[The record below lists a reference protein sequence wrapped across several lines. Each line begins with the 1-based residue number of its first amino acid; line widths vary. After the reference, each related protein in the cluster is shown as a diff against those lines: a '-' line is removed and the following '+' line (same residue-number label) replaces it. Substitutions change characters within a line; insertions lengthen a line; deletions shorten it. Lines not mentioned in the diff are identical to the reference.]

1 MPQATKRNS
10 IIATPKKPAENDRP
24 GFKKPIGRSP
34 SRQSRIPHNVGD
46 LANFSRQDDGLG
58 TLDGFRASSRKGFR
72 EPEDDPQYVE
82 DNGQYAL
89 PKPRKS
95 RLSLSD
101 RTVESLAQIP
111 SSPRGGGRRK
121 SSFFTP
127 ENSMPPPARPASA
140 MGNGK
145 RPGTSDGNFGGDSHL
160 PPATPARRGLG
171 HAYRSSMTAPGKRSV
186 SAALPFNAPTPSK
199 ANPSPK
205 PTAQTTYQPLVPSQ
219 TTRATPKSKLI
230 LPGSKS
236 MAARTPRS
244 RPSLSGL
251 FEQPSSPPST
261 FAPIT
266 PSLRG
271 GDAGVEDSP
280 EPAGR
285 VSNSSA
291 ALREQI
297 AKAKAARRST
307 VTKTT
312 EPSRKPSSS
321 SGALRE
327 QIAKAKEAARRNA
340 ATKQNHDEM
349 LDFGAIDS
357 TEEQVAIVSDP
368 AEMAAFDFGLDEDP
382 FNLRPK
388 GNASLLRKRIDAAR
402 LDGRL
407 NIAAMGL
414 NEFPEDVL
422 KMYDFDPSDSTIPW
436 GEIVDLTALIA
447 ADNDFEVI
455 PDELFP
461 DVDVNASLDNDAHGP
476 QFEGLQALDL
486 HGNMLREIPS
496 GLRRLQQITKLNLS
510 RNKLTNGALEII
522 SQMSSL
528 KDLKLAENG
537 LEGVLPGCI
546 GSLSQLEILELQGNK
561 LSSLPDELQEL
572 VHIRT
577 LNITGNHFRTLP
589 MTVLTAI
596 PVIELLASKNALNGS
611 LFRDSMDQAPYLQ
624 ILDVSSNAIT
634 ALCETNTMLMPALK
648 TLNISNNRFASL
660 PDISSWTELITLLAG
675 ENKLSKLPD
684 GFTTL
689 QNLRSADFTGNDL
702 TKLDERIALM
712 EGLEI
717 LTVAANP
724 LRDRKFL
731 TMNAEDIKKDLY
743 SRLEPAV
750 IEDTPEE
757 TAEAEDEELEALP
770 APDGWVL
777 KTSGTLDLSSKNLSE
792 LDEAKLAAFIKTH
805 EVRQLYLY
813 QNSFDTMPALLSIVN
828 HLTVLDL
835 SKNNIVKAIS
845 EPLRLPHLRELRL
858 ANNKLQSL
866 DPLMA
871 CLIAPCLQHLDVTNN
886 RIFGSLPV
894 LREVFPDL
902 TLLMASDNVITDVPA
917 ESLRGLKVVNLSN
930 NEIARLPP
938 EIGLLA
944 GTLTSFEV
952 EGNTFRVPSYAILK
966 KGTEAVLTW
975 LRDKIP
981 NPDQEAF

>member
-1 MPQATKRNS
+1 
-10 IIATPKKPAENDRP
+10 
-24 GFKKPIGRSP
+24 
-34 SRQSRIPHNVGD
+34 
-46 LANFSRQDDGLG
+46 
-58 TLDGFRASSRKGFR
+58 
-72 EPEDDPQYVE
+72 
-82 DNGQYAL
+82 
-89 PKPRKS
+89 
-95 RLSLSD
+95 
-101 RTVESLAQIP
+101 
-111 SSPRGGGRRK
+111 
-121 SSFFTP
+121 
-127 ENSMPPPARPASA
+127 
-140 MGNGK
+140 
-145 RPGTSDGNFGGDSHL
+145 
-160 PPATPARRGLG
+160 
-171 HAYRSSMTAPGKRSV
+171 
-186 SAALPFNAPTPSK
+186 
-199 ANPSPK
+199 
-205 PTAQTTYQPLVPSQ
+205 
-219 TTRATPKSKLI
+219 
-230 LPGSKS
+230 
-236 MAARTPRS
+236 MAARTPKS
-244 RPSLSGL
+244 RPSLNGL
-251 FEQPSSPPST
+251 FGQPSSPPGTS
-261 FAPIT
+261 APVT
-266 PSLRG
+266 SSLRG
-271 GDAGVEDSP
+271 EDAGVEHPHDP
-280 EPAGR
+280 TRR

-312 EPSRKPSSS
+312 EPLRKASSS

-340 ATKQNHDEM
+340 AAKQNQDEM
-349 LDFGAIDS
+349 LDFSAGDS
-357 TEEQVAIVSDP
+357 TEEQVGVVSDP

-422 KMYDFDPSDSTIPW
+422 QMYDFDSSNSTTPW
-436 GEIVDLTALIA
+436 GEVVDLTALIA
-447 ADNDFEVI
+447 ADNDLEVI

-461 DVDVNASLDNDAHGP
+461 DVDFDACLDNDAQGP
-476 QFEGLQALDL
+476 QFGGLQVLDL
-486 HGNMLREIPS
+486 HGNTLREIPS

-522 SQMSSL
+522 AQISPL
-528 KDLKLAENG
+528 RDLKLAENA

-561 LSSLPDELQEL
+561 LSSLPDQLQEL
-572 VHIRT
+572 IHLRT

-596 PVIELLASKNALNGS
+596 PLIELLASKNALNGS
-611 LFRDSMDQAPYLQ
+611 LFRDSVDQALHLQ
-624 ILDVSSNAIT
+624 ILDVSSNALTSI
-634 ALCETNTMLMPALK
+634 CEADTMLMPALK
-648 TLNISNNRFASL
+648 TLNISNNRLASL
-660 PDISSWTELITLLAG
+660 PDISSWSELITLLVG
-675 ENKLSKLPD
+675 ENKISTLPD

-717 LTVAANP
+717 FTVTANP

-731 TMNAEDIKKDLY
+731 TMNAEDIKRDLY
-743 SRLEPAV
+743 LRLEPV
-750 IEDTPEE
+750 VVEDTPGE
-757 TAEAEDEELEALP
+757 TVEAEDQESRDLP

-777 KTSGTLDLSSKNLSE
+777 KASGTLDLSSRDLSE
-792 LDEAKLAAFIKTH
+792 LDEDKLTTFTKMH

-813 QNSFDTMPALLSIVN
+813 QNSFDTMPALLSIVS

-835 SKNNIVKAIS
+835 SKNDIVKAIT

-858 ANNKLQSL
+858 ANNKLQSM

-902 TLLMASDNVITDVPA
+902 LLLMASDNVITDIPA
-917 ESLRGLKVVNLSN
+917 EALRGLKVANLSN

-944 GTLTSFEV
+944 GTLTNFEV